1 MAERR
6 YTKSHEWL
14 TADGKTVTVGI
25 TDFAQSQLGD
35 VVFLDLPAPGRKL
48 AAGESFG
55 VVESVKAASDLYSP
69 VSGRIT
75 AVNEKLAAHPELI
88 NSDPY
93 GDGWILKLEL
103 AGELPDGLLDRS
115 RLQESRR
122 GLATCLTS
130 FTLPRTGLQCSRPS
144 VLPRWTIFSSTS
156 RARFAS
162 SRWRSLPGF
171 PNSKRWRRWRR
182 WPPAIESLLTG

>member
-14 TADGKTVTVGI
+14 TAAGKTVTVGI

-103 AGELPDGLLDRS
+103 AGELPDGLLD
-115 RLQESRR
+115 E
-122 GLATCLTS
+122 AAYKK
-130 FTLPRTGLQCSRPS
+130 
-144 VLPRWTIFSSTS
+144 V
-156 RARFAS
+156 AEA
-162 SRWRSLPGF
+162 
-171 PNSKRWRRWRR
+171 
-182 WPPAIESLLTG
+182 

>member
-14 TADGKTVTVGI
+14 IVDGKTVTVGI

-48 AAGESFG
+48 VAGESFG
-55 VVESVKAASDLYSP
+55 VVESVKAASDLYAP
-69 VSGRIT
+69 VSGRIA
-75 AVNEKLAAHPELI
+75 AVNEKLSARPELV

-103 AGELPDGLLDRS
+103 SGELPSDLLD
-115 RLQESRR
+115 EAAYKKVA
-122 GLATCLTS
+122 GA
-130 FTLPRTGLQCSRPS
+130 
-144 VLPRWTIFSSTS
+144 
-156 RARFAS
+156 
-162 SRWRSLPGF
+162 
-171 PNSKRWRRWRR
+171 
-182 WPPAIESLLTG
+182 